1 MKVLV
6 YFNPGEKNDCFQATR
21 LRKNIKGSL
30 ELNSI
35 SWVESL
41 FALPDI
47 VHLLSPEDEAKA
59 HDAQEDGVKVVV
71 SCGYTEG
78 DPFAR
83 FFVKDNDGFFA
94 LKGKA
99 LRLLELADLILVP
112 SEGLKALLQ
121 GSGVHNPRIE
131 ILSPGVN
138 LARFEKNDRI
148 ELEVFCRY
156 MRLRTDQKYV
166 LSLGDYDNSKEIES
180 IKLIASKVPELQF
193 YFGGMGRNGRV
204 SRETLRSFNHD
215 SPKNLRFVDVL
226 EDDVF
231 RSAMMSATAYL
242 TNLNERN
249 DPLASL
255 EAFAAKCQLFALG
268 KPLEG
273 SFLNDK
279 KNCYIYDK
287 EEKLAKGLQS
297 YCLNKLPSTI
307 IEGHKIAKANSLA
320 LVGSR
325 LKAYYE
331 STLKDSE
338 EFQ

>member
-47 VHLLSPEDEAKA
+47 IHLLSPDDEAKA
-59 HDAQEDGVKVVV
+59 HDAKEDGVKVVV
-71 SCGYTEG
+71 SCGYSEA

-83 FFVKDNDGFFA
+83 YFVKDNDGYFA

-99 LRLLELADLILVP
+99 LRLLESADLVFVP
-112 SEGLKALLQ
+112 SDSFRSLLKKA
-121 GSGVHNPRIE
+121 GVQNPHII

-138 LARFEKNDRI
+138 LARFEKSDKI
-148 ELEVFCRY
+148 ELEVFYRY
-156 MRLRTDQKYV
+156 MRLPEEQKYV
-166 LSLGDYDNSKEIES
+166 LSLGDYDNSEELAS
-180 IKLIASKVPELQF
+180 LKLIASKVPELQF
-193 YFGGMGRNGRV
+193 YFCGMSHFGRV
-204 SRETLRSFNHD
+204 SRETLKSLNHD
-215 SPKNLRFVDVL
+215 APKNLRFLDIL

-231 RSAMMSATAYL
+231 RSAMMSASAYL
-242 TNLNERN
+242 SNLNYRS
-249 DPLASL
+249 DSLAVL
-255 EAFAAKCQLFALG
+255 EAFAAKCQVFGLG
-268 KPLEG
+268 KPLDET
-273 SFLNDK
+273 LLIDK
-279 KNCYIYDK
+279 KSCYLFDR
-287 EEKLAKGLQS
+287 EEKVAKSLQS
-297 YCLNKLPSTI
+297 YCLNKLPPTI
-307 IEGHKIAKANSLA
+307 MEGYKIAKANALA
-320 LVGSR
+320 LVGSQ

-331 STLKDSE
+331 SALKDSE